1 MSTLDQEFYQQLA
14 KLAEPYPRFKW
25 YITTIVALSAL
36 NYPEEIGPLYTQ
48 LLEKYIAPENQFEE
62 TRKIK
67 EALVKA
73 CGLHGAAKVSP
84 SNSPT

>member
-1 MSTLDQEFYQQLA
+1 MTKVY
-14 KLAEPYPRFKW
+14 LAEPYPPFIW

-67 EALVKA
+67 KALIKA
-73 CGLHGAAKVSP
+73 CGLHGTARVSP
-84 SNSPT
+84 SDSST